1 MKSKLLLI
9 SDSRELFWYCS
20 RKLSGQCE
28 ILHSKI
34 QDYKKVLLLAEV
46 LSVICVIL
54 DTSSLDSSATHEIR
68 DFVADNFDCTFFTV
82 DSAFGPLPLEFDSL
96 CPTHQDEKAFLIESP
111 SPPFYPYDKKN
122 HVKLLEK
129 FAAHEEPVLLLGESG
144 SGKSHMAEVIH
155 LNSSRRERV
164 FVRRNIAELNPSLIE
179 SELFGCVK
187 GAYTDATDRKGLF
200 ELAGDGTLF
209 IDEIGEL
216 SLENQAKLLG
226 ILDTGKFCRV
236 GSTREMQVRCRMV
249 FATDADL
256 LARTREHTF
265 KKQLYWRLA
274 KFVVKIPPL
283 RERRDEIVPLA
294 LEFAR
299 DVGVKLSED
308 ALSFLESQDWVG
320 NIRQLKFCIERSAVL
335 ADTKTLFERDLIL

>member
-1 MKSKLLLI
+1 MKRKLLLI
-9 SDSRELFWYCS
+9 SDSRELYWYCS
-20 RKLSGQCE
+20 RKLSGQCVV
-28 ILHSKI
+28 LHSKI
-34 QDYKKVLLLAEV
+34 KDYKKVLLLTEV
-46 LSVICVIL
+46 LSIFCVIL
-54 DTSSLDSSATHEIR
+54 DTSSLDSFSPHEIR
-68 DFVADNFDCTFFTV
+68 DFVADNFDCPFFTV
-82 DSAFGPLPLEFDSL
+82 DSISEPLPLEVDYL
-96 CPTHQDEKAFLIESP
+96 CSDPPDEQVFLVESP
-111 SPPFYPYDKKN
+111 PVPFGTTDRKTY
-122 HVKLLEK
+122 VQLLER

-144 SGKSHMAEVIH
+144 SGKSHMAEMIH
-155 LNSSRRERV
+155 LRSSRKGRA

-226 ILDTGKFCRV
+226 VLDTGKFCRV
-236 GSTREMQVRCRMV
+236 GSTREIHVRCRMV

-274 KFVVKIPPL
+274 KFIVEIPPL

-294 LEFAR
+294 VEFA
-299 DVGVKLSED
+299 DACGVSLSKD
-308 ALSFLESQDWVG
+308 ALAFLESQDWAG

-335 ADTKTLFERDLIL
+335 ADEKILCARDLIL